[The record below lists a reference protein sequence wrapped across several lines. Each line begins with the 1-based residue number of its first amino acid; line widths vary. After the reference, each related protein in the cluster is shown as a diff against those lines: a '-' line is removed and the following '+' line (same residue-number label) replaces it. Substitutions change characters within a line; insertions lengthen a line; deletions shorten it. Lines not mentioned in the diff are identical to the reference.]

1 MRKFWKKDVFEERPS
16 LRPEHL
22 TEVENAVLS
31 MVPVQAILEITK
43 LTDYEQLDTFDIA
56 VTHVEAVKL
65 PDIDLDRKRLLDGDD
80 KVELQLLYNM
90 RVSRKNQRREARC
103 KTIVLCR
110 LDDEVYRLT
119 ISTSLTLKA
128 MSNRYDMMMFSSTYL
143 YARELI
149 ENSGIRAYCDDIIS
163 LPKTYDSIDLD
174 SKEYFDDYVE
184 YRNSVLGKKAK

>member
-1 MRKFWKKDVFEERPS
+1 MRKFWKKDVFEEKPS

-65 PDIDLDRKRLLDGDD
+65 PDIDLDRKRLLDGED

-163 LPKTYDSIDLD
+163 LQRHMILST
-174 SKEYFDDYVE
+174 
-184 YRNSVLGKKAK
+184 